1 MKLTK
6 SKMSFLNMK
15 VSLVAATAPTSNISE
30 QFRTIRT
37 NYLSSIDC
45 KNARTIMISSANGQE
60 GKSTVAANFAI
71 SLAQQGKKVLLID
84 ANLRNPILDFS
95 FKVNNSIGLSTVLN
109 GRVRFED
116 AVADTGINGVDLL
129 PSGPVPINPAELLGS
144 VNMESLIHR
153 LAGLYEVVLLDT
165 SSILEISDAKILA
178 NQCDGLIIVIRSG
191 KTKSEDMIK
200 VKKQLKHC
208 KTKLLGIILNETN

>member
-1 MKLTK
+1 MKLTNRK
-6 SKMSFLNMK
+6 SSFLNMK
-15 VSLVAATAPTSNISE
+15 FNLVAATAPTCHISE

-45 KNARTIMISSANGQE
+45 KNAKAIMISSANRQE

-95 FKVNNSIGLSTVLN
+95 FKVKNSIGLSTVLN

-129 PSGPVPINPAELLGS
+129 PSGPIPSNPAELLGS
-144 VNMESLIHR
+144 ANMASLIYQS
-153 LAGLYEVVLLDT
+153 AGLYDVVLLDT
-165 SSILEISDAKILA
+165 SPILEVSDAKILA
-178 NQCDGLIIVIRSG
+178 NQCDSLIIVIRSG
-191 KTKSEDMIK
+191 KTKSDDMMK

-208 KTKLLGIILNETN
+208 KTKCLGIILNES